1 MGFAFTQRSGIEKQ
15 VRDIAREQI
24 ANALEEC
31 REPPDVDFGKLV
43 HGLRRRCKKLRGLLR
58 LIEPRFKGFEAE
70 NRAVRDA
77 ADGLAGMRD
86 AAVMI
91 ETFDGLLKFDRAG
104 NRIPRIGVP
113 LADAATGLLESQV
126 AKVPEGSA
134 RQQLLTDFC
143 GIMEQ
148 VGNRAKDWSIG
159 RSGFAALAAGLEET
173 YRRMAQ
179 GMATAM
185 AESTAEAMH
194 DWRKQT
200 KYHWHHVSLLSP
212 TAPEVLGQTS
222 DLLDQLG
229 ELLGDHHNLHV
240 LDERLVRERRRFDD
254 SEAGTI
260 HAVIVEH
267 QAVLAD
273 RAFALG
279 RQLTAERPGA
289 LRRRFEHYW
298 QLLPDKA

>member
-1 MGFAFTQRSGIEKQ
+1 MPFGFTQRFDVEKQ
-15 VRDIAREQI
+15 VRRIATVQI
-24 ANALEEC
+24 DKALKEC
-31 REPPDVDFGKLV
+31 RGYADFDKTV

-58 LIEPRFKGFEAE
+58 LIEPRFKGFETE

-104 NRIPRIGVP
+104 NRIPRIGMV
-113 LADAATGLLESQV
+113 LADAATGLLESHV
-126 AKVPEGSA
+126 AKVPEGAA

-143 GIMEQ
+143 DIMEQ
-148 VGNRAKDWSIG
+148 VGNRAKNWSIG
-159 RSGFAALAAGLEET
+159 RSGFASLAGGLEET
-173 YRRMAQ
+173 YR
-179 GMATAM
+179 GMADGMETAM
-185 AESTAEAMH
+185 ADDTAEAMH

-200 KYHWHHVSLLSP
+200 KYHWHHVSLLSRS
-212 TAPEVLGQTS
+212 APE
-222 DLLDQLG
+222 LLEGPKDMLNQLG

-240 LDERLVRERRRFDD
+240 LGERLAGEQFDD
-254 SEAGTI
+254 GEAGTI
-260 HAVIVEH
+260 RAVIVEH
-267 QAVLAD
+267 QTVLAD

-279 RQLTAERPGA
+279 RQLAAEKPGA
-289 LRRRFEHYW
+289 LRRRFGHFW

>member
-1 MGFAFTQRSGIEKQ
+1 MPFGFTQRNDVEKQ
-15 VRDIAREQI
+15 VRKIATAQTDK
-24 ANALEEC
+24 ALEES
-31 REPPDVDFGKLV
+31 RFYSDFDETV

-91 ETFDGLLKFDRAG
+91 ETFEGLLKFDRAG
-104 NRIPRIGVP
+104 NRIPRLGMP
-113 LADAATGLLESQV
+113 LAEAVNGLLVGQV

-134 RQQLLTDFC
+134 RQQLLADFR

-148 VGNRAKDWSIG
+148 VGNRAKHWSIG
-159 RSGFAALAAGLEET
+159 RSGFASLAGGLEET
-173 YRRMAQ
+173 YRRMAD
-179 GMATAM
+179 GMGRAM
-185 AESTAEAMH
+185 VEDTAEAMH

-200 KYHWHHVSLLSP
+200 KYHWHHVSLLSR
-212 TAPEVLGQTS
+212 TAPELLAGPK
-222 DLLDQLG
+222 DLLDKLG
-229 ELLGDHHNLHV
+229 ELLGGHHNLHV
-240 LDERLVRERRRFDD
+240 LDERLAAEQGLDGD
-254 SEAGTI
+254 NAGSI
-260 HAVIVEH
+260 RVVIVER
-267 QAVLAD
+267 QAALAE
-273 RAFALG
+273 RAFAIG
-279 RQLTAERPGA
+279 RQLTAEKPAA